1 MTEQSFQPEHFARL
15 DDSADPLFY
24 SEPRKVVHIDE
35 PAIATVAQFFRDTL
49 PAHGVILDLMSSWRS
64 HWPADLPKQ
73 RLAGLGLNAAEM
85 ADHPALDDYVVH
97 DLNADPHLP
106 FESDTFDAVVVTVS
120 IQYMTRPVDVFR
132 DVNRIL
138 KPGGLLAVIY
148 SNRMF
153 PTKAVAIWRMLND
166 REHADLIATYFR
178 HAGHFV
184 GLEAQSHAPPTAAYT
199 DPVYVVMARKAE
211 ASTSSSPP

>member
-1 MTEQSFQPEHFARL
+1 MAEPSFQPEHFARL
-15 DDSADPLFY
+15 DESADPLFY

-49 PAHGVILDLMSSWRS
+49 PPHGVILDLMSSWRS
-64 HWPADLPKQ
+64 HWPGDLPKQ
-73 RLAGLGLNAAEM
+73 RLAGLGLNAEEM
-85 ADHPALDDYVVH
+85 ANNPDLDDYVVH
-97 DLNADPHLP
+97 DLNADPNLP

-132 DVNRIL
+132 EVNRIL
-138 KPGGLLAVIY
+138 KPGGLFAVIY

-166 REHADLIATYFR
+166 REHADLIAAYFR
-178 HAGHFV
+178 HAGNFV
-184 GLEAQSHAPPTAAYT
+184 DLQAQSCTPPAVAYT
-199 DPVYVVMARKAE
+199 DPIYVVMARKGE
-211 ASTSSSPP
+211 AVTS

>member
-1 MTEQSFQPEHFARL
+1 MAEQSFQPEHFARL
-15 DDSADPLFY
+15 DESADPLFY

-49 PAHGVILDLMSSWRS
+49 PPHGVVLDLMSSWRS
-64 HWPADLPKQ
+64 HWPGDLPKQ
-73 RLAGLGLNAAEM
+73 RLAGLGLNAEEM
-85 ADHPALDDYVVH
+85 ADNPDLDDYVVH

-106 FESDTFDAVVVTVS
+106 FEPDTFDAVVVTVS

-132 DVNRIL
+132 EVNRIL
-138 KPGGLLAVIY
+138 KPGGLFAVIY

-166 REHADLIATYFR
+166 REHADLIAAYFR
-178 HAGHFV
+178 HAGNFV
-184 GLEAQSHAPPTAAYT
+184 DLQAQSHTPPAVAYT
-199 DPVYVVMARKAE
+199 DPIYIVMARKAE
-211 ASTSSSPP
+211 AATP

>member
-1 MTEQSFQPEHFARL
+1 MAEQSFQPEHFARL
-15 DDSADPLFY
+15 DESADPLFY

-49 PAHGVILDLMSSWRS
+49 PPHGVVLDLMSSWRS
-64 HWPADLPKQ
+64 HWPGDLPKQ
-73 RLAGLGLNAAEM
+73 RLAGLGLNAEEM
-85 ADHPALDDYVVH
+85 ADNPDLDDYVVH

-132 DVNRIL
+132 EVNRIL
-138 KPGGLLAVIY
+138 KPGGLFAVIY

-166 REHADLIATYFR
+166 REHADLIAAYFR
-178 HAGHFV
+178 HAGNFV
-184 GLEAQSHAPPTAAYT
+184 DLQAQSHSPPAVAYT
-199 DPVYVVMARKAE
+199 DPIYIVMARKAE
-211 ASTSSSPP
+211 AATP

>member
-1 MTEQSFQPEHFARL
+1 MAEQSFQPEHFARL
-15 DDSADPLFY
+15 DESADPLFY

-49 PAHGVILDLMSSWRS
+49 PPHGVVLDLMSSWRS
-64 HWPADLPKQ
+64 HWPGDLPKQ
-73 RLAGLGLNAAEM
+73 RLAGLGLNAEEM
-85 ADHPALDDYVVH
+85 ADNPDLDDYVVH

-132 DVNRIL
+132 EVNRIL
-138 KPGGLLAVIY
+138 KPGGLFAVIY

-166 REHADLIATYFR
+166 REHADLIAAYFR
-178 HAGHFV
+178 HAGNFV
-184 GLEAQSHAPPTAAYT
+184 DLQAQSHTPPAVAYT
-199 DPVYVVMARKAE
+199 DPIYIVMARKAE
-211 ASTSSSPP
+211 AATP

>member
-1 MTEQSFQPEHFARL
+1 MAEQSFQPEHFARL
-15 DDSADPLFY
+15 DESADPLFY

-49 PAHGVILDLMSSWRS
+49 PPHGVILDLMSSWRS
-64 HWPADLPKQ
+64 HWPSDLPKQ
-73 RLAGLGLNAAEM
+73 RLAGLGLNAEEM
-85 ADHPALDDYVVH
+85 ADNPDLDDYVVH

-132 DVNRIL
+132 EVNRIL
-138 KPGGLLAVIY
+138 KPGGLFAVIY

-166 REHADLIATYFR
+166 REHADLIAAYFR
-178 HAGHFV
+178 HAGNFV
-184 GLEAQSHAPPTAAYT
+184 DLQAQSHTPPAVAYT
-199 DPVYVVMARKAE
+199 DPIYIVMARKAE
-211 ASTSSSPP
+211 AATP